1 MERHRKLD
9 AACRASIPGAL
20 IALALLLICA
30 GAYGQTEAAPD
41 PSNHLQ
47 HLMAQ
52 NRWPEIVAL
61 VGPMKNRSA
70 DVDYIYGNALSR
82 LDRWQEA
89 RIAFLAGREQNRN
102 DARFALELAGVA
114 FKQKNRPE
122 AKKWLGEAL
131 RLSPSDQYANDF
143 LATLYFLDGNLE
155 AALKYWNR
163 AGKPFLENVRTEPEL
178 RTDPILVDRSL
189 VFSQAGILTREQ
201 LLASQARLRGL
212 EVFPRFNIQLKAR
225 DDGKFDAVVHAQESN
240 GFGEN
245 KWAALLSTFR
255 GVFFETITPEYYNLH
270 GSATNLRA
278 LIRWDKNKR
287 RFTGG
292 IDAPLGRDPRWHW
305 KIAADLRNENW
316 SLANF
321 STVGAS
327 FLGDLNLRREGVVA
341 EIASYRAARWNWT
354 TGGDFS
360 RRGFRNVSTNGTLPA
375 NLFLDGNELKH
386 FARINYDL
394 LRIPEHRFFVTATGT
409 SEEGRVWDAD
419 GSGFAKLQ
427 VSSAQHWFPKA
438 TNDDFEIQSRASY
451 GHTFGRVPFDELLM
465 LGIERDNDLMLRGH
479 VGTSDGRKGSAPL
492 GRNFFLSN
500 WELDKQLYGNG
511 LFRITLGPFLDTGKI
526 NDPNTA
532 LGSKKWLFDTGG
544 QLKLR
549 VLGVGFAFTYGKD
562 LRSGNNTFYAYLA
575 R

>member
-1 MERHRKLD
+1 
-9 AACRASIPGAL
+9 
-20 IALALLLICA
+20 
-30 GAYGQTEAAPD
+30 
-41 PSNHLQ
+41 
-47 HLMAQ
+47 MAQ
-52 NRWPEIVAL
+52 NRWPEIVEF

-70 DVDYIYGNALSR
+70 DVDYVYGIALSR

-102 DARFALELAGVA
+102 DTRFPLELAGVA

-122 AKKWLGEAL
+122 AKKWLTEAL
-131 RLSPSDQYANDF
+131 RLSPSDHYANDF

-178 RTDPILVDRSL
+178 RTDPVLVDRSL
-189 VFSQAGILTREQ
+189 AFSQASILTRDQ
-201 LLASQARLRGL
+201 LLISQARLRGL
-212 EVFPRFNIQLKAR
+212 EVFPRFNVQLQAR

-240 GFGEN
+240 GFGDS

-255 GVFFETITPEYYNLH
+255 GAFFETITPEYYNLH

-287 RFTGG
+287 RFTVGM
-292 IDAPLGRDPRWHW
+292 DAPLGRDPRWHW

-321 STVGAS
+321 STLAAPS
-327 FLGDLNLRREGVVA
+327 LGDLNLRREGVSA
-341 EIASYRAARWNWT
+341 EIASYRAARWSWS
-354 TGGDFS
+354 TGGEFS
-360 RRGFRNVSTNGTLPA
+360 HRDFRNVSTNNALPS
-375 NLFLDGNELKH
+375 NLFLDANELKH

-394 LRIPEHRFFVTATGT
+394 LRIPEHRFTVTATGS
-409 SEEGRVWDAD
+409 SEEGRVWNAD
-419 GSGFAKLQ
+419 GSAFAKLQ
-427 VSSAQHWFPKA
+427 MSSAQHWLPKA
-438 TNDDFEIQSRASY
+438 TSEDFEMQSRISY
-451 GHTFGRVPFDELLM
+451 GHTFGRVPFDELFI
-465 LGIERDNDLMLRGH
+465 LGIERDNDLLLRAH
-479 VGTSDGRKGSAPL
+479 VGTSDGKKGSAPL
-492 GRNFFLSN
+492 GRNYFLSN
-500 WELDKQLYGNG
+500 WEIDKQLYDRG

-526 NDPNTA
+526 TDPDTA
-532 LGSKKWLFDTGG
+532 LGSKKWLFDTGA

-562 LRSGNNTFYAYLA
+562 LRSGNNAFYAYLA